1 MKKGLLRGL
10 GAALKSTMWA
20 AVSCCTNCM
29 CWGGFVCVRV
39 CVHMHAHVG
48 SHVHSGAGV

>member
-29 CWGGFVCVRV
+29 CLGGGFVCV
-39 CVHMHAHVG
+39 CVHARVG